1 MKTFVSTKTF
11 AVMCLLAG
19 QIMTVRLEEG
29 FTRQCS
35 TLRCFVVSLLHHS
48 LLQYFREETRD
59 ACIAAGRL
67 DPQLVRGHPAR
78 DQVPDLDGGLL
89 QGVQVEEGGIPLLAD
104 GGLDQLSTKAWP
116 DGRSPSLRRLL
127 IDMIEE
133 YARHVGHAD
142 LIRESVD
149 GLVGEDPED

>member
-1 MKTFVSTKTF
+1 MKTLVSTKTF

-67 DPQLVRGHPAR
+67 DPRPSSDLFFKGDCDISETGLHDTVLVLH
-78 DQVPDLDGGLL
+78 
-89 QGVQVEEGGIPLLAD
+89 E
-104 GGLDQLSTKAWP
+104 
-116 DGRSPSLRRLL
+116 LRVNR
-127 IDMIEE
+127 
-133 YARHVGHAD
+133 
-142 LIRESVD
+142 
-149 GLVGEDPED
+149 